1 MVSFKNIDISIQP
14 LNGTFNLIVNTDIVF
29 KRIETFIEW
38 KLEISFWEQDKI
50 TKDDF
55 IGSMNEPNYIIIKPE
70 LPGEEITPEE
80 ITIHKRIP
88 YTFTKSQLNKDFGDE
103 EIYAKLKIYPI
114 ESVSLIAEGRSYN
127 ASTWEIIPIFW

>member
-1 MVSFKNIDISIQP
+1 MVRFKNIDLSIQP

-29 KRIETFIEW
+29 KRIETLIEW

-55 IGSMNEPNYIIIKPE
+55 IGSINEPNYVIIKPE
-70 LPGEEITPEE
+70 LPGEETTPEE

-88 YTFTKSQLNKDFGDE
+88 YPFTKDQLNKDIGDE
-103 EIYAKLKIYPI
+103 EIYAKLKIYPN
-114 ESVSLIAEGRSYN
+114 ESVNMIAEGRSYN
-127 ASTWEIIPIFW
+127 AST